1 MRVAITYVLCLFSV
15 LSIAQDI
22 TFVSWNLRDFGQSRD
37 DTEINLIAKE
47 LRHAD
52 IVAIQEVVAKHPGG
66 AQAVARLADELSRMG
81 ASWDYVIS
89 DPTGGI
95 SPHKRERYAFLWKK
109 SKATLNRETDRL
121 LSELDVKV
129 VREPYIAEFNIKGQK
144 LTVLNYHACTHTKAN
159 PERLE
164 ISAISGWLSSQSYDN
179 VIWAGDMNLV
189 IDDIAFNSILK
200 SGYTSAL
207 NGEKTSLKMKCKE
220 GNYLSRAEDNVLYM
234 FSSISYMKS
243 MVLDFISKGD
253 CTDVSWKRTSY
264 SDHMP
269 VELKLNSND

>member
-1 MRVAITYVLCLFSV
+1 MKVAMTYIICLI
-15 LSIAQDI
+15 SIVASAQEI

-37 DTEINLIAKE
+37 DNEINLIAKE

-81 ASWDYVIS
+81 ENWDYVIS

-109 SKATLNRETDRL
+109 SIVNINRETDRL
-121 LSELDVKV
+121 LSELDEEV
-129 VREPYIAEFNIKGQK
+129 VREPYIAEFNIKGHK
-144 LTVLNYHACTHTKAN
+144 LTILNYHACTHTKAY

-164 ISAISGWLSSQSYDN
+164 ISAISDWLSSQAYDN

-189 IDDIAFNSILK
+189 IDDIAFNSILNT
-200 SGYTSAL
+200 GYTSAL
-207 NGEKTSLKMKCKE
+207 HGEKTSLKTKCKE
-220 GNYLSRAEDNVLYM
+220 GNYLSRAEDNVIYRLNTLHH
-234 FSSISYMKS
+234 KQS
-243 MVLDFISKGD
+243 MVLDFIAKGN
-253 CTDVSWKRTSY
+253 CSDVSWKRTSY

-269 VELKLNSND
+269 VLLNLGIQ